1 MMDSLDLERKENFIM
16 NGNAELLNFVYQNA
30 KMGVNTMKQILD
42 RVEEGCLKEHLRKQ
56 LTEYEDF
63 QQEARKKL
71 NENGFD
77 EKGIGAFD
85 RLKTYLM
92 INMQTMMDAGEEH
105 IAKMLITGS
114 NMGIVE
120 ATQNIKR
127 YQNAEKEIIKLMER
141 LLHMEEKN
149 VEELKKYL

>member
-30 KMGVNTMKQILD
+30 QMGVNTMKQILD

>member
-1 MMDSLDLERKENFIM
+1 M

-30 KMGVNTMKQILD
+30 QMGVNTMKQILD

>member
-1 MMDSLDLERKENFIM
+1 M

-30 KMGVNTMKQILD
+30 QMGVNTMKQILD
-42 RVEEGCLKEHLRKQ
+42 RVEDGSFKEQLRKQ
-56 LTEYEDF
+56 LTAYEDF
-63 QQEARKKL
+63 QQEARKML

-92 INMQTMMDAGEEH
+92 INMQTMMDAGEDH

-127 YQNAEKEIIKLMER
+127 YKNAEKDIIKLMER

>member
-1 MMDSLDLERKENFIM
+1 
-16 NGNAELLNFVYQNA
+16 
-30 KMGVNTMKQILD
+30 MK
-42 RVEEGCLKEHLRKQ
+42 GHLRKQ

>member
-1 MMDSLDLERKENFIM
+1 M

-30 KMGVNTMKQILD
+30 QMGVNTMKQILD
-42 RVEEGCLKEHLRKQ
+42 RVEDGPFKEQLRKQ
-56 LTEYEDF
+56 LTVYEDF
-63 QQEARKKL
+63 QQEARKML

-92 INMQTMMDAGEEH
+92 INMQTMMDAGEDH

-127 YQNAEKEIIKLMER
+127 YENAEKDIIKLMER

>member
-1 MMDSLDLERKENFIM
+1 M

-30 KMGVNTMKQILD
+30 QMGVNTMKQILD
-42 RVEEGCLKEHLRKQ
+42 RVEDGSFKEQLRKQ
-56 LTEYEDF
+56 LTAYEDF
-63 QQEARKKL
+63 QQEARKML

-92 INMQTMMDAGEEH
+92 INMQTMMDAGEDH

-127 YQNAEKEIIKLMER
+127 YENAEKDIIKLMER

>member
-1 MMDSLDLERKENFIM
+1 M

-30 KMGVNTMKQILD
+30 QMGVNTMKQILD
-42 RVEEGCLKEHLRKQ
+42 RVEDGPFKEQLRKQ
-56 LTEYEDF
+56 LTAYEDF
-63 QQEARKKL
+63 QQEARKML

-92 INMQTMMDAGEEH
+92 INMQTMMDAGEDH

-127 YQNAEKEIIKLMER
+127 YENAEKDIIKLMER

>member
-1 MMDSLDLERKENFIM
+1 M

-30 KMGVNTMKQILD
+30 QMGVNTMKQILD
-42 RVEEGCLKEHLRKQ
+42 RVEDGSFKEQLRKQ
-56 LTEYEDF
+56 LTAYEDF
-63 QQEARKKL
+63 QQEARKML

-85 RLKTYLM
+85 WLKTYLM
-92 INMQTMMDAGEEH
+92 INMQTMMDAGEDH

-127 YQNAEKEIIKLMER
+127 YENAEKDIIKLMER

>member
-1 MMDSLDLERKENFIM
+1 MMDSLDLERKGNFIM

-30 KMGVNTMKQILD
+30 QMGVNTMKQILD

>member
-1 MMDSLDLERKENFIM
+1 M

-30 KMGVNTMKQILD
+30 QMGVNTMKQILD

-77 EKGIGAFD
+77 EKGIGAFG

>member
-1 MMDSLDLERKENFIM
+1 M

-30 KMGVNTMKQILD
+30 QMGVNTMKQILD

-105 IAKMLITGS
+105 IAKMLIIGS

>member
-1 MMDSLDLERKENFIM
+1 M

-30 KMGVNTMKQILD
+30 QMGVNTMKQILD

-63 QQEARKKL
+63 QQETRKKL